1 MSQTATSRREN
12 VIFQVAAYIIIAAAG
27 LVGYNLATSTTQ
39 LLVIGC
45 LLLAI
50 AVILTFMPKAGV
62 APWKYHLYLL
72 VQGSLIAALLFV
84 MPGWTMFPVLYCFL
98 SVQAILLLPLRQG
111 ILWIVAFTLVTAVSF
126 GVGGGW
132 DEALYAL
139 FVYGGANAFFGAFA
153 YALVRA
159 DAARQQSQALLA
171 ELQDTH
177 QQLQEYAMQVEEL
190 AAVEERNRLAREMH
204 DTLGHRLTVA
214 AVQLEG
220 AQRLCALDQ
229 EKAASMV
236 GTVRDQVRDAL
247 RELRHTVATLRTP
260 IEADLQLRSSV
271 QRLVT
276 YFEDATGLT
285 VHRVLPDAM
294 PDLPESYRLALY
306 RATQEALTNVQ
317 KHAGASQVWLVLAFS
332 DAAITLTVSDN
343 GRGVIRG
350 SEQTGFGLRGLRERA
365 GQLGGDLYV
374 EPRKGGG
381 TELSFRLPL
390 PVAEVPKEVGHRQGT
405 ERSTDG

>member
-12 VIFQVAAYIIIAAAG
+12 VIFQVAAFIIIAAAA

-39 LLVIGC
+39 LLVIGG
-45 LLLAI
+45 LSLAI
-50 AVILTFMPKAGV
+50 AVILAFMPKAGGP
-62 APWKYHLYLL
+62 PWKYHLYLM
-72 VQGSLIAALLFV
+72 VQGSLVAGLLFV

-98 SVQAILLLPLRQG
+98 SIQAILFLPPRQG

-126 GVGGGW
+126 GISGGW
-132 DEALYAL
+132 DEALYGL

-153 YALVRA
+153 NALVRA
-159 DAARQQSQALLA
+159 DEARQQSQALLT
-171 ELQDTH
+171 ELREAH
-177 QQLQEYAMQVEEL
+177 QQLQEYAMRVEEL

-247 RELRHTVATLRTP
+247 RELRDTVAALRTP

-271 QRLVT
+271 QRLVA
-276 YFEDATGLT
+276 YFEEATGLT

-294 PDLPESYRLALY
+294 PNLPESYRMALY
-306 RATQEALTNVQ
+306 RATQEALTNIQ
-317 KHAGASQVWLVLAFS
+317 KHAGASQAWLVLAVS
-332 DAAITLTVSDN
+332 DAAITLTISDN
-343 GRGVIRG
+343 GGGVTRGG
-350 SEQTGFGLRGLRERA
+350 QQTGFGLRGLRERA

-381 TELSFRLPL
+381 TQLSFRLPL
-390 PVAEVPKEVGHRQGT
+390 PAAEAVEDLEHPQGM